1 MDRELLALLP
11 VDLLAYVSLLVVEA
25 VVTSLGEEG
34 EAAAVSRP
42 PLPRGGRGGSSRL
55 SVVLLLPDR
64 SHRPPPPPSVPP
76 PLTSESRGSFLLA
89 IARRPSLTVGQQ

>member
-42 PLPRGGRGGSSRL
+42 LPRGGRGGSSRL

-76 PLTSESRGSFLLA
+76 PLTSETRGSFLLA